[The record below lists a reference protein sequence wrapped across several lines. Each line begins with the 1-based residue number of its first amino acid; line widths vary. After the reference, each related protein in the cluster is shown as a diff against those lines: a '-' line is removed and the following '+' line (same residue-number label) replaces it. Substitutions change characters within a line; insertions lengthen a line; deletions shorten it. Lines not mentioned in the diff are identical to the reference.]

1 MKFNLV
7 PTVIAVA
14 ISGLCAYAFYNW
26 CAEPE
31 NILVAI
37 FGGIT
42 MCCTLS
48 TALGCVFQ
56 RERTSANIK
65 ILSGVFAFLFLVSNI
80 IFCCLSS
87 FANPV
92 YICVNGFLLLIWLL
106 TTYSIYKSMN

>member
-65 ILSGVFAFLFLVSNI
+65 LLNIHRNLSDKAQKKTAQKDGPIEFEFGQITSR
-80 IFCCLSS
+80 
-87 FANPV
+87 
-92 YICVNGFLLLIWLL
+92 
-106 TTYSIYKSMN
+106 